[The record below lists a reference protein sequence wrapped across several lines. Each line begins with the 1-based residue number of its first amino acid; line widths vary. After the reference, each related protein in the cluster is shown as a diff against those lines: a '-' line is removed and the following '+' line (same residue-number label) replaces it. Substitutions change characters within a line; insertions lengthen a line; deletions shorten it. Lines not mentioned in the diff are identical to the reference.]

1 MINIRRYNPHNA
13 PVFITAVCQNRTRF
27 LKPDAKKNLLL
38 SVMREVK
45 QDKPYAMMGYVILD
59 DHFHIMIKIPEKPVF
74 TPPPRRSGW
83 PASPFYSQNPDFRT
97 KTPMERQTPKH
108 LDAGL
113 PDNNTATPTISQI
126 IQSIKL
132 RFTHRYKNQNR
143 ITANIKIWQR
153 RFWDHII
160 RNQNDY
166 NQHMDYIHRNPVK
179 HQYTERPGDYPW
191 SSFSAYAQ
199 NKRRQPDWDGVSE
212 SAGVHN
218 YDGEQHWDGELRQY
232 TELSGNGAFNR
243 GQIKYESTSFELKR
257 NIREKDKN
265 APHPDLPGVANYG
278 TW

>member
-1 MINIRRYNPHNA
+1 MTNICRYNPHNT
-13 PVFITAVCQNRTRF
+13 PVFITAVCQNRGRF
-27 LKPDAKKNLLL
+27 LKSDAEKDLLL

-74 TPPPRRSGW
+74 TPDPRRSGW
-83 PASPFYSQNPDFRT
+83 PASLFYSQNPDFRT

-191 SSFSAYAQ
+191 SSFSAYVR
-199 NKRRQPDWDGVSE
+199 NGRYQPDWGGVSE
-212 SAGVHN
+212 SAGAYG
-218 YDGEQHWDGELRQY
+218 YDGKNVFGEY
-232 TELSGNGAFNR
+232 FDECEPMSGNGALGHLEDMRDSIDYGIQPNVR
-243 GQIKYESTSFELKR
+243 GK
-257 NIREKDKN
+257 NKN
-265 APHPDLPGVANYG
+265 APHPDLPGA
-278 TW
+278 